1 MHPIITLRY
10 NNHYIMML
18 YDYYINL
25 YSITSAG

>member
-18 YDYYINL
+18 YYYYINL
-25 YSITSAG
+25 YSVTSAG